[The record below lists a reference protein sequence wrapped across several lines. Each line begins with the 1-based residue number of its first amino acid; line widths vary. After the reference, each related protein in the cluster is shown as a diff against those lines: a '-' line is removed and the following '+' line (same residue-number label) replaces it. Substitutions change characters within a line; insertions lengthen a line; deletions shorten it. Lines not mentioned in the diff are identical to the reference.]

1 MGRCEAKY
9 RCTWGFAGAHA
20 VNMLSGSMGASV
32 HLKTRGKK
40 PQYRPPA
47 KFSARRVAGRLSG
60 VAEIPSDQ
68 GHGLACKPT
77 DVFLLDG
84 RMQESVE
91 ACEQIVS
98 AGL

>member
-1 MGRCEAKY
+1 MGRCKAKY
-9 RCTWGFAGAHA
+9 RCTWGFAGSHA

-40 PQYRPPA
+40 PQYCLPA
-47 KFSARRVAGRLSG
+47 KFSASRAASRLSG

-68 GHGLACKPT
+68 GHRLTCKT
-77 DVFLLDG
+77 ADVFLLDG
-84 RMQESVE
+84 RMQEPVE
-91 ACEQIVS
+91 ARKQVVC

>member
-1 MGRCEAKY
+1 MGRCKAKY
-9 RCTWGFAGAHA
+9 KCTWGLAGAHA
-20 VNMLSGSMGASV
+20 VNMLSGSMRASV

-40 PQYRPPA
+40 QQYVLPA

-68 GHGLACKPT
+68 GHGLARKPT
-77 DVFLLDG
+77 DVFLLYR